1 MASADAAALEQLAKS
16 GSDLSKLHRIDFTLH
31 FPSQFSAQRAELQ
44 LTALAFLDI
53 NVEKGKAGNEW
64 IIHAWKRMYPLASDL
79 QGLRDKLEL
88 IAAEGHGTYDG
99 WRAKVI
105 SQP

>member
-1 MASADAAALEQLAKS
+1 MASPDAVLLAQLVKS
-16 GSDLSKLHRIDFTLH
+16 GSDLTKLHHIDFTLH
-31 FPSQFSAQRAELQ
+31 FPSQFSAERAELQ
-44 LTALAFLDI
+44 LVGLAFIDTQI
-53 NVEKGKAGNEW
+53 EHKGGKEW
-64 IIHAWKRMYPLASDL
+64 VVRGWKRMYPVESDL

-99 WRAKVI
+99 WKAKVI